1 MRIATLRASK
11 SRSEEAVMGK
21 KKHAPHP
28 VPRGN
33 RTTAGPGG
41 TPPVDDAGAAGGQN
55 DAGAAKEEQD
65 PQRRLGNFERAGE
78 HSFVQPGGK
87 NDAQRGSGGM

>member
-1 MRIATLRASK
+1 MS
-11 SRSEEAVMGK
+11 K

-28 VPRGN
+28 TPRGN
-33 RTTAGPGG
+33 RTTVGPGTNPPTDTDAAG
-41 TPPVDDAGAAGGQN
+41 TPDGAGATFS
-55 DAGAAKEEQD
+55 EQD
-65 PQRRLGNFERAGE
+65 PRRRLGGFETAGE

>member
-1 MRIATLRASK
+1 MS
-11 SRSEEAVMGK
+11 K

-28 VPRGN
+28 IPPGN
-33 RTTAGPGG
+33 QTTVGPGAMKPSDEAAEAG
-41 TPPVDDAGAAGGQN
+41 TQGDAGAAFS
-55 DAGAAKEEQD
+55 EQD
-65 PQRRLGNFERAGE
+65 PQRRLGNYETAGE

>member
-1 MRIATLRASK
+1 MS
-11 SRSEEAVMGK
+11 K

-28 VPRGN
+28 VPPGN
-33 RTTAGPGG
+33 RTTVGPGAG
-41 TPPVDDAGAAGGQN
+41 GAPDDNPDTGAQDDAGAGFN
-55 DAGAAKEEQD
+55 EQD
-65 PQRRLGNFERAGE
+65 PKRRLGGFETSGE

>member
-1 MRIATLRASK
+1 MS
-11 SRSEEAVMGK
+11 K

-28 VPRGN
+28 VPPGN
-33 RTTAGPGG
+33 RTTVGPGTGGAPDEAPDTG
-41 TPPVDDAGAAGGQN
+41 TQDDAGAGFN
-55 DAGAAKEEQD
+55 EQD
-65 PQRRLGNFERAGE
+65 PKRRLGGFETAGE

>member
-1 MRIATLRASK
+1 MS
-11 SRSEEAVMGK
+11 K

-28 VPRGN
+28 VPPGN
-33 RTTAGPGG
+33 RTTVGPGTG
-41 TPPVDDAGAAGGQN
+41 GAADDAAAEAGAQN
-55 DAGAAKEEQD
+55 DAGAAFSEQD
-65 PQRRLGNFERAGE
+65 PQRRLGGFETAGE

>member
-1 MRIATLRASK
+1 MS
-11 SRSEEAVMGK
+11 K

-28 VPRGN
+28 VPPGN
-33 RTTAGPGG
+33 RTAFGPGTDG
-41 TPPVDDAGAAGGQN
+41 AADDAAADAGAPN
-55 DAGAAKEEQD
+55 DAGAAFSEQD
-65 PQRRLGNFERAGE
+65 PQRRLGGFETAGE